1 VISYSEAIHNSWLPV
16 CAVKELGTKPLRR
29 LLHGQPLVIFN
40 GRNGPAILRDR
51 CPHRNVP
58 LSNGHVE
65 DGAIVC
71 PYHGWAFEADGVC
84 SKLPGSEPNERLCAE
99 AMPVKVANGLVF
111 TNAGTAP
118 RDFVPLPFPI
128 NDDSYDHHVWPT
140 KYRGSLIDGME
151 NLLDP
156 AHPHYMHP
164 RIVGRSRER
173 VRVEVERREYE
184 NSVECTYNESERRR
198 GWLPALLE
206 GQRLKG
212 VGRFFGPTTCQLAFL
227 GKTGPRLFI
236 TAIYSPQTRDD
247 IQAIAIFSTPKGRL
261 PAWLK
266 GLAMVY
272 FHDQIIQQD
281 QAMIKAQLENL
292 QAFGGPKYKQG
303 PMDFIK
309 PAMVKLMNGES
320 LTLAETRFTCW
331 L

>member
-1 VISYSEAIHNSWLPV
+1 VISYPDAIHNSWLPV
-16 CAVKELGTKPLRR
+16 CAVKELKDKPLRR
-29 LLHGQPLVIFN
+29 LLHGHPLVIFV
-40 GRNGPAILRDR
+40 GRNGPSILRDR

-58 LSNGHVE
+58 LSNGYVE

-71 PYHGWAFEADGVC
+71 PYHGWAFEGDGAC
-84 SKLPGSEPNERLCAE
+84 SKLPGSEPSAKLCAE
-99 AMPVKVANGLVF
+99 AMPVQVHNGLVF
-111 TNAGTAP
+111 TNTGHQP
-118 RDFVPLPFPI
+118 RDFVPLPFPL
-128 NDDSYDHHVWPT
+128 NDPTYDHHAWPT

-164 RIVGRSRER
+164 RIVGRSRQR
-173 VRVEVERREYE
+173 VHVEVERRQTEDC
-184 NSVECTYNESERRR
+184 VECTYNESRRKR

-227 GKTGPRLFI
+227 GATGPKLFI
-236 TAIYSPQTRDD
+236 TAVFSPQTFDD
-247 IQAIAIFSTPKGRL
+247 IQAIAVFSTPKGRL

-266 GLAMVY
+266 GWAMVY
-272 FHDQIIQQD
+272 FHDQIIRQD

-292 QAFGGPKYKQG
+292 RAFGAPKYKQG

-309 PAMVKLMNGES
+309 PAMVKLMNGEK
-320 LTLAETRFTCW
+320 LPQAEETFSCW

>member
-1 VISYSEAIHNSWLPV
+1 MIAYPEAIQNSWLPI
-16 CAVKELGTKPLRR
+16 CAVKELGKKPLRR
-29 LLHGQPLVIFN
+29 LLHGLPLVIFKAKY
-40 GRNGPAILRDR
+40 GPAILRDR

-65 DGAIVC
+65 SGAIVC
-71 PYHGWAFEADGVC
+71 PYHGWSFEADGTC
-84 SKLPGSEPNERLCAE
+84 SKLPGSEPSANHCAE
-99 AMPVKVANGLVF
+99 AMPAKVHNGLIF
-111 TNAGTAP
+111 TNAGNGP
-118 RDFVPLPFPI
+118 REFVPLPFPI
-128 NDDSYDHHVWPT
+128 GDQTYDHHVWPT

-164 RIVGRSRER
+164 RIVGRSQQR

-184 NSVECTYNESERRR
+184 NYVECTYHESERRR

-212 VGRFFGPTTCQLAFL
+212 IGRFFAPTTCQLAFMS
-227 GKTGPRLFI
+227 KAGPKLFI
-236 TAIYSPQTRDD
+236 TVVYSPQTRDD
-247 IQAIAIFSTPKGRL
+247 IQALAIFSTPKGWL

-266 GLAMVY
+266 GKAMVY
-272 FHDQIIQQD
+272 FHDQIIKQD

-309 PAMVKLMNGES
+309 PAMMKLMNGE
-320 LTLAETRFTCW
+320 TLVPDETQFSCW

>member
-1 VISYSEAIHNSWLPV
+1 VIPYSEAIHNSWLPV
-16 CAVKELGTKPLRR
+16 CATKELGKKPIRR
-29 LLHGQPLVIFN
+29 ILHGHPLVIFN
-40 GRNGPAILRDR
+40 SKNGPAILRDR

-58 LSNGHVE
+58 LSKGHVE
-65 DGAIVC
+65 NGTIVC
-71 PYHGWAFEADGVC
+71 PYHGWAFEGDGAC
-84 SKLPGSEPNERLCAE
+84 SSLPGSEPNERLCAE
-99 AMPVKVANGLVF
+99 AMPVKVSNGLIF
-111 TNAGTAP
+111 TNTGTMS
-118 RDFVPLPFPI
+118 RDFVPLPFPL
-128 NDDSYDHHVWPT
+128 NDETFDHHVWPT

-164 RIVGRSRER
+164 RIVGKSQQR
-173 VRVEVERREYE
+173 VRVEVERREFETY
-184 NSVECTYNESERRR
+184 VECTYHESERRR

-212 VGRFFGPTTCQLAFL
+212 VGRFFGPTTCQLAFM
-227 GKTGPRLFI
+227 GNSGPKLFI
-236 TAIYSPQTRDD
+236 TAVYSPQTEDD

-266 GLAMVY
+266 GIAMVY
-272 FHDQIIQQD
+272 FHDQIIRQD
-281 QAMIKAQLENL
+281 QAMIKTQLENL
-292 QAFGGPKYKQG
+292 EAFGAPKYKQG

-320 LTLAETRFTCW
+320 LTPNEMRFTCW